1 MGAVIVVVLLLLGA
15 AWAVVRPGR
24 RRTSPMRDDTLRA
37 GGSAGPTP
45 AQASRRAEGKAA
57 WTRIGGGM

>member
-1 MGAVIVVVLLLLGA
+1 MGAVIVLVLVLLA
-15 AWAVVRPGR
+15 ASWAFIRRGR
-24 RRTSPMRDDTLRA
+24 GRTSPVRDDTLRA

-57 WTRIGGGM
+57 WTRLGGGV